1 MNYCSIEGD
10 VPFKEWSCNKVE
22 NFIQELTLFNT
33 EIESSDDEVGNT
45 FRRLQQV

>member
-22 NFIQELTLFNT
+22 NFIRELSLFNT
-33 EIESSDDEVGNT
+33 EIESSDDEIGNN
-45 FRRLQQV
+45 FRSLRQV